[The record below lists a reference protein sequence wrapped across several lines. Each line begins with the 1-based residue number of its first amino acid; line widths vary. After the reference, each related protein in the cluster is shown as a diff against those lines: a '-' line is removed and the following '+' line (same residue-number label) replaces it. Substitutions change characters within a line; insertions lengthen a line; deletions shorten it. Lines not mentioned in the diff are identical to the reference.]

1 MIVKK
6 IEEIE
11 AFTGQEGTQIKQIF
25 SPSETDNSIRYSIAH
40 CTINPG
46 NSSKPHTMKTSEM
59 YYIMQGNGVMHVG
72 EEQKQVKQNDAVF
85 VPPMSKQFL
94 ENNGE
99 IQLVALCIVDPAWNK
114 KMRSLNRACFYH
126 IGTKKRH

>member
-25 SPSETDNSIRYSIAH
+25 SPSEIDNSIRYSIAH

-59 YYIMQGNGVMHVG
+59 YYIMQGNGNMHVG
-72 EEQKQVKQNDAVF
+72 EEQKNVKQNDVIF

-94 ENNGE
+94 ENNGDVD
-99 IQLVALCIVDPAWNK
+99 LVALCIVDPAWRQEDEISK
-114 KMRSLNRACFYH
+114 
-126 IGTKKRH
+126 

>member
-6 IEEIE
+6 IEKIE
-11 AFTGQEGTQIKQIF
+11 AFTGKEGTQIKQIF
-25 SPSETDNSIRYSIAH
+25 SPSETNNSIRYSIAH

-99 IQLVALCIVDPAWNK
+99 IQLVALCIVDPAWK
-114 KMRSLNRACFYH
+114 QEDEIAE
-126 IGTKKRH
+126 

>member
-11 AFTGQEGTQIKQIF
+11 AFTGQEGTHIKQIF

-46 NSSKPHTMKTSEM
+46 NSSKPHTMKTSGM
-59 YYIMQGNGVMHVG
+59 YYIMQGNGNIHVG
-72 EEQKQVKQNDAVF
+72 EEQKKVKQNDAIF
-85 VPPMSKQFL
+85 VPSMSKQFL

-99 IQLVALCIVDPAWNK
+99 IQLMALCIVDPAWK
-114 KMRSLNRACFYH
+114 QEDEIAE
-126 IGTKKRH
+126 

>member
-25 SPSETDNSIRYSIAH
+25 SPSETNNSIRYSIAH

-46 NSSKPHTMKTSEM
+46 NSSKSHTMKTSEM
-59 YYIMQGNGVMHVG
+59 YYIIQGNGIMHVG
-72 EEQKQVKQNDAVF
+72 EEQKQVKQNEVIF

-94 ENNGE
+94 KNNGDVD
-99 IQLVALCIVDPAWNK
+99 LVVLCIVDPAW
-114 KMRSLNRACFYH
+114 RQEDEISE
-126 IGTKKRH
+126 